1 MEARILVICR
11 DKDIRQTIV
20 RLLDGHQDWKV
31 QGVATDAEA
40 IELFS
45 LSKFHVVLLGSGVDD
60 HQAAVL
66 SREFRGINPAAKI
79 VKHYGGG
86 SGLLFGEIYDA
97 LRK

>member
-20 RLLDGHQDWKV
+20 RLLDGHQGWKV
-31 QGVATDAEA
+31 QGVATDEEA
-40 IELFS
+40 MELFS

-66 SREFRGINPAAKI
+66 SREFLWINPSAKI